1 MSFKKDKRSA
11 RFKRRLSLEIFEF
24 EADKDPK
31 IDEYKECLKEVKQIQ
46 KISDYELDTLEY
58 GEYEY
63 QEVELPQVIL
73 DAAYAV

>member
-46 KISDYELDTLEY
+46 TKVKCYFQRKGKYNENF
-58 GEYEY
+58 
-63 QEVELPQVIL
+63 
-73 DAAYAV
+73 